1 MLNTYKSIIK
11 KKKKHDKI
19 VLLGKDKL
27 NTIEVLT
34 SMTLIGLYIG
44 HDEIFSVNNVF
55 CGIYFTKAKDTYH
68 ASCKNYTANKNS
80 SVKKN

>member
-1 MLNTYKSIIK
+1 M
-11 KKKKHDKI
+11 
-19 VLLGKDKL
+19 LGKDKL

-55 CGIYFTKAKDTYH
+55 CGIYFIKAKDTYH
-68 ASCKNYTANKNS
+68 ASCKNYIANKNS